1 MDTAKSRTSSVP
13 HSQKTRRKNPPS
25 APGSKPKSGGIQAVS
40 SKMAKTALL
49 LRSAELRKHVPSTR
63 PLSRGTLASMLDRY
77 GMVYVKPDT
86 GSMGIGVMRVEKNG
100 GSCRY
105 QSGKKIFAFKSITA
119 MFPSIRR
126 QAGTRRYLVQKGI
139 RVLKHGGRP
148 FDFRIMIQRNPA
160 GRWACTGTAA
170 RVASP
175 GKIVSNGSQG
185 GTIYAPKTL
194 LDPVAGKAGT
204 IRLLKRMDRL
214 ALLTAAKFGRAYP
227 AMNELGLDIAIDR
240 KLKPWILEVNTRPD
254 PCPFTKL
261 DDQTA
266 IRRIVRC
273 AKAYGRRYS
282 LVCGKAKKAP

>member
-1 MDTAKSRTSSVP
+1 MNTARNCDATVQIGSKAKRKSRTSTS
-13 HSQKTRRKNPPS
+13 
-25 APGSKPKSGGIQAVS
+25 GSKRKSSGVQAVS

-49 LRSAELRKHVPSTR
+49 LRSAELKKHIPATR
-63 PLSRGTLASMLDRY
+63 RLSRATLASMLGRC

-86 GSMGIGVMRVEKNG
+86 GSMGIGVMRVEKSAKG
-100 GSCRY
+100 CRY
-105 QSGKKIFAFKSITA
+105 QSGESIFAFKSLSA
-119 MFPSIRR
+119 LFPSLRR

-139 RVLKHGGRP
+139 RMLKHDGRP

-160 GRWACTGTAA
+160 GRWECTGTAA

-185 GTIYAPKTL
+185 GTIYTPEAL
-194 LDPVAGKAGT
+194 LHPAAGKSGT
-204 IRLLKRMDRL
+204 IRLLRRMNRL
-214 ALLTAAKFGRAYP
+214 ALLTAAEFGRAYP
-227 AMNELGLDIAIDR
+227 AMNELGLDIAVDR
-240 KLKPWILEVNTRPD
+240 NLKPWILEVNTRPD

-266 IRRIVRC
+266 IRRIVRY
-273 AKAYGRRYS
+273 ASAYGRRHS